1 MDMSWAPLHSIIG
14 YHASGTMVTITA
26 FVFQWSYESQR
37 PVDLQFVGAREHC
50 VDMVLAC
57 LNVARLLLVSGLLVM
72 SIISSWIP

>member
-1 MDMSWAPLHSIIG
+1 MGSLTFYSRVSCQWGDGH
-14 YHASGTMVTITA
+14 YHC
-26 FVFQWSYESQR
+26 FVFQWSCESQR
-37 PVDLQFVGAREHC
+37 PVDLQFVGARKHC